1 MDKANVGTIFNVQKY
16 SVHDGP
22 GIRTSVFFKGC
33 PLSCWWCHNPESQDN
48 KIQLMHFTN
57 KCTSCG
63 KCVANCPNDAITLDE
78 KGISIDKEKCTLSGH
93 CADVCAYGAMEITG
107 REISAKDLIKEIRKD
122 EVFYEQSDGG
132 VTFTGGEPLNQID
145 FLTNV
150 SKQCHDVDIHTTLD
164 TCLFT
169 SWDNLLKIVPY
180 IDLFLVDLKHIDSD
194 IHKKYVGVP
203 NELILDNMKKLSDL
217 GKRIFV
223 RMPIIPGINDS
234 VETIDKT
241 IEFLKTINFEQ
252 VNLLP
257 YHKIGMDK
265 YTRLQEDYK
274 LKDVKEPTMDE
285 MQKIVAIFKN
295 NGINVKIGG

>member
-1 MDKANVGTIFNVQKY
+1 MNKVNVATIFNVQKY

-48 KIQLMHFTN
+48 KIQLMHFKN

-63 KCVANCPNDAITLDE
+63 KCVTNCPNNAITLDD
-78 KGISIDKEKCTLSGH
+78 KGIAIDKEKCTLSGH
-93 CADVCAYGAMEITG
+93 CVDVCAYGAMEITG
-107 REISAKDLIKEIRKD
+107 REISASDLIKEIRKD
-122 EVFYEQSDGG
+122 EVFYKQSSGG
-132 VTFTGGEPLNQID
+132 VTFTGGEPLNQIEV
-145 FLTNV
+145 LTNV
-150 SKQCHDVDIHTTLD
+150 AKQCHDLEIHTTLD
-164 TCLFT
+164 TCLFA
-169 SWDNLLKIVPY
+169 SWDKLSKIVPY
-180 IDLFLVDLKHIDSD
+180 IDLFLVDLKHIDSNV
-194 IHKKYVGVP
+194 HEKYTGVP

-223 RMPIIPGINDS
+223 RIPIIPGINDS
-234 VETIDKT
+234 IETMDKT
-241 IEFLKTINFEQ
+241 IEFLKTMNFEQ

-274 LKDVKEPTMDE
+274 LKELNEPTMED
-285 MQKIVAIFKN
+285 MTTIAQIFKN
-295 NGINVKIGG
+295 KGINVKIGG